1 MLTANILAH
10 EFRYAHVNKTPVK
23 IITMSHAHLDM
34 KLLTDSQMTKE
45 SRNKAITHNKLDQP
59 H

>member
-1 MLTANILAH
+1 MGENIYNDKHMNGRA
-10 EFRYAHVNKTPVK
+10 PVK
-23 IITMSHAHLDM
+23 AITMSHAHLDM

-45 SRNKAITHNKLDQP
+45 SINKAITHNKLDQP